1 MAICWE
7 RADPLAFSLV
17 SVLLCVQ
24 FFFFVVV
31 VFFFFFFF
39 FCCCF
44 LRGRG
49 EGGLGWSYPFHFGVW
64 VKCGKRLCGF
74 QIAVFTL

>member
-31 VFFFFFFF
+31 FFFFFFF
-39 FCCCF
+39 FLLLF
-44 LRGRG
+44 FAG
-49 EGGLGWSYPFHFGVW
+49 EGGGGAGVELPFPFWCV
-64 VKCGKRLCGF
+64 GKMW
-74 QIAVFTL
+74 